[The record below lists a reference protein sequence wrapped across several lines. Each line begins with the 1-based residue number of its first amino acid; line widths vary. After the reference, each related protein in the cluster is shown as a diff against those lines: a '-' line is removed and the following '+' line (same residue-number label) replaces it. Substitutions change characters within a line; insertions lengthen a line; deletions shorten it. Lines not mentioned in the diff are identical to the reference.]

1 MERLPHYPD
10 KIITVLSLLLCMAT
24 VGLWVQ
30 TYAGRQ
36 IDFFTVIS
44 VSRSYG
50 VGTERGRVIGFLQQ
64 ERPTYRADDSD
75 DVQFRRAG
83 FRYLRIT
90 SNGMRRWNVVLPLW
104 FLTSS
109 AAALPF
115 YWWVRRLVAR
125 RKVWLGLCLVCS
137 YDLRAT
143 PDRCPECGNVPTKVT
158 A

>member
-1 MERLPHYPD
+1 
-10 KIITVLSLLLCMAT
+10 MAT

-90 SNGMRRWNVVLPLW
+90 SNGMRRWNVVRTDD
-104 FLTSS
+104 FGRIVFT
-109 AAALPF
+109 
-115 YWWVRRLVAR
+115 LVDNGFMS
-125 RKVWLGLCLVCS
+125 KTDDDSQLDFTNVF
-137 YDLRAT
+137 DFAT
-143 PDRCPECGNVPTKVT
+143 AFDAGYRIGMKAT
-158 A
+158 